1 MLKRFLGEMT
11 MFVTMQNADL
21 VTKLTLLADE
31 DIELVK
37 AAIRASAAPGDGAK
51 LKDVVKYIVLH
62 RRREPH
68 FLQKDRV
75 AQHTT
80 P

>member
-1 MLKRFLGEMT
+1 LV
-11 MFVTMQNADL
+11 VTMQNADL
-21 VTKLTLLADE
+21 VAKLMLLADE

-37 AAIRASAAPGDGAK
+37 AAIRASAAPADGAR
-51 LKDVVKYIVLH
+51 LTDVVKYIVLH

-75 AQHTT
+75 GQHTT